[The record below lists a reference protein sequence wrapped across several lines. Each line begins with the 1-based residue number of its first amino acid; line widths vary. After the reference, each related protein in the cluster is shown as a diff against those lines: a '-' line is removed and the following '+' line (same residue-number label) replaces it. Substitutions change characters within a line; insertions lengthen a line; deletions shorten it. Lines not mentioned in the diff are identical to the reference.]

1 MKQRTDYV
9 TNSSSSSFIFDN
21 KELGIE
27 GVFNI
32 LKDYCKDVIE
42 IIDNTISQIKSEDE
56 DLYNKIIKINKLYEE
71 ERIAYDKYLI
81 SESLKEHGKV
91 ITSRYDWGELI
102 DLDEYN
108 NVKSEYDI
116 EKIRETYGNVDNKPD
131 EYLSM
136 KNEINQRCYELED
149 E

>member
-71 ERIAYDKYLI
+71 ERIAYQ
-81 SESLKEHGKV
+81 KV
-91 ITSRYDWGELI
+91 
-102 DLDEYN
+102 
-108 NVKSEYDI
+108 
-116 EKIRETYGNVDNKPD
+116 
-131 EYLSM
+131 
-136 KNEINQRCYELED
+136 
-149 E
+149 